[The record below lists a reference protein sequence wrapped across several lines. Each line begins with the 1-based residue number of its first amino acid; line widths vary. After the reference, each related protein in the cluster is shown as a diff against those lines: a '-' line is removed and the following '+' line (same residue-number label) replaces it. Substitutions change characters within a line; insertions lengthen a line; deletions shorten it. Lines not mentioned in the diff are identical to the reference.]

1 MRANHTES
9 LKSQTSVD
17 NHTPKIAKSIL
28 IGSRT
33 WNGQTSLTCPTAW
46 TGRFNWISSW
56 QISLIASTIE
66 IVKVAE
72 TVKLH
77 KLKSLSRLAE
87 VGEMLELA

>member
-1 MRANHTES
+1 MN
-9 LKSQTSVD
+9 SQTSLD
-17 NHTPKIAKSIL
+17 SHTPQIAQRIL
-28 IGSRT
+28 IGSRG
-33 WNGQTSLTCPTAW
+33 WNGQTSLTGSAAQTA
-46 TGRFNWISSW
+46 RFNWIFSW

-77 KLKSLSRLAE
+77 KLQSLSRLAE